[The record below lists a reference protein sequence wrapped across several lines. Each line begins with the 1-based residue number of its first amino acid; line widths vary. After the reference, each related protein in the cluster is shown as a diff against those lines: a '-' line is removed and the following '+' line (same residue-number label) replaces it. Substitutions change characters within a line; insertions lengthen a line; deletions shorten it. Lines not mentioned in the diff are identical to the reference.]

1 MKYVQLCKKHWAV
14 APLYQI
20 FVSLFSLK
28 NSNQLILLLE
38 KLLTID
44 HLSPATLTQL
54 NLVFSFPN
62 KNAEVSLLLLLL
74 LLYFWI
80 LHILK
85 HYRKQIKRF
94 NKFNSFS
101 QRRGGVCSFF
111 KRHTVF
117 ATLMTNIFFFL
128 GTAQVVWNYCQ
139 RRVIL
144 VYFIKHQFKSKRLK
158 FSSLLRNF

>member
-62 KNAEVSLLLLLL
+62 KNAEVSLLLLLSLL

-101 QRRGGVCSFF
+101 QSRGGCVLFLNDILSLQHWWQIF
-111 KRHTVF
+111 
-117 ATLMTNIFFFL
+117 FFFL

-144 VYFIKHQFKSKRLK
+144 VYFIKHQFKSKD
-158 FSSLLRNF
+158 